1 MNSTTSNNRLF
12 ANVDSAQSA
21 EGKMN
26 AVDATDRA
34 ATQQEVEAPS
44 LLTIILDTNP
54 HAWALLA
61 DTLPLSKAVANLLV
75 FINAHLS
82 INYAN
87 RVAVLASHSE
97 RAEWLYPTPAVHKN
111 NGDSNG
117 SSSAVQP
124 PDDANKYRPFAQLE
138 YALITNLQDLLR
150 TTTPA
155 AISSSPST
163 LLAGALTRALTYISK
178 QSLSTSPSQAGNTS
192 FNYSDPSSVAGGNS
206 LNPSDDATTSRSSQ
220 RLTTR
225 ILILSVSGDLSES
238 YIELMNTIFA
248 CQRLGI
254 PLDILKLSG
263 EATFLQQ
270 AADTTGG
277 IYLSLTT
284 PVQRA
289 GLLQYLMFAYLPD
302 PAARENLVMPGGN
315 ESEGVD
321 FRAACFCHK
330 RVVDV
335 GFVCSICLSIFCEP
349 LADGTCLLCGS
360 HLSMGNYGRR
370 PVVVARVKKAKM
382 GGKKRKV
389 GDGVGGTETPG
400 SSGGGG
406 TPVPPG

>member
-1 MNSTTSNNRLF
+1 MSTTTSNKCLI
-12 ANVDSAQSA
+12 AYVDSAQ
-21 EGKMN
+21 KMN

-34 ATQQEVEAPS
+34 ATHQEVEAPS

-97 RAEWLYPTPAVHKN
+97 RAEWLYPTPAVHS
-111 NGDSNG
+111 NGDNTSN
-117 SSSAVQP
+117 SDAVQP

-138 YALITNLQDLLR
+138 YALLTNLQTLLR

-178 QSLSTSPSQAGNTS
+178 QSLSTGPSQTGNTS

-206 LNPSDDATTSRSSQ
+206 LNPSDDITTSRSSSQ

-225 ILILSVSGDLSES
+225 ILILSVSGDLSGS

-248 CQRLGI
+248 CQRLSI

-263 EATFLQQ
+263 SATFLQQ

-284 PVQRA
+284 PIQRA
-289 GLLQYLMFAYLPD
+289 GLLQYLMFAFLPD
-302 PAARENLVMPGGN
+302 PAARENLVMPG
-315 ESEGVD
+315 ETEGVD

-349 LADGTCLLCGS
+349 LGDGTCLLCGS
-360 HLSMGNYGRR
+360 HLSMGNYGRK
-370 PVVVARVKKAKM
+370 PVVVARVKKAKTGM
-382 GGKKRKV
+382 GKKRKV
-389 GDGVGGTETPG
+389 GDGGVETPG
-400 SSGGGG
+400 SGGGGG

>member
-1 MNSTTSNNRLF
+1 MDMNTTTSNKYLF
-12 ANVDSAQSA
+12 AYVDSGQSVK
-21 EGKMN
+21 GKMN

-61 DTLPLSKAVANLLV
+61 DTLPLSKGVANLLV

-97 RAEWLYPTPAVHKN
+97 RAEWLYPTPAVHN
-111 NGDSNG
+111 NNEDSNG
-117 SSSAVQP
+117 SSAAVQP

-138 YALITNLQDLLR
+138 YALLTNLQTLLH

-178 QSLSTSPSQAGNTS
+178 QSLSTGPSQTGNTS

-206 LNPSDDATTSRSSQ
+206 LNPSDDATTSRSNQ

-225 ILILSVSGDLSES
+225 ILILSVSGDLSSS

-248 CQRLGI
+248 CQRLSI
-254 PLDILKLSG
+254 PLDILKLAGS
-263 EATFLQQ
+263 ATFLQQ

-302 PAARENLVMPGGN
+302 PAARENLVMPG
-315 ESEGVD
+315 ETEGVD

-335 GFVCSICLSIFCEP
+335 GWDLSIVWESFDDGELWEEACGCCEGEEGE
-349 LADGTCLLCGS
+349 DGGEEEE
-360 HLSMGNYGRR
+360 GWGWR
-370 PVVVARVKKAKM
+370 
-382 GGKKRKV
+382 GGDA
-389 GDGVGGTETPG
+389 GE
-400 SSGGGG
+400 
-406 TPVPPG
+406 

>member
-1 MNSTTSNNRLF
+1 MSTTTSNKRLI
-12 ANVDSAQSA
+12 AYVDSGQSA
-21 EGKMN
+21 SGKMN

-97 RAEWLYPTPAVHKN
+97 RAEWLYPTPAVHN

-117 SSSAVQP
+117 SSGGAVQA

-138 YALITNLQDLLR
+138 YALLTNLQALLR

-155 AISSSPST
+155 SISSSPST

-178 QSLSTSPSQAGNTS
+178 QSLSTGPSQTGNTS

-206 LNPSDDATTSRSSQ
+206 LNPSDDITTSRSSSQ

-225 ILILSVSGDLSES
+225 ILILSVSGDLSGS

-248 CQRLGI
+248 CQRLSI

-263 EATFLQQ
+263 SATFLQQ

-289 GLLQYLMFAYLPD
+289 GLLQYLMFAFLPD
-302 PAARENLVMPGGN
+302 PAARENLVMPG
-315 ESEGVD
+315 ETEGVD

-349 LADGTCLLCGS
+349 LGDGTCLLCGS
-360 HLSMGNYGRR
+360 HLSMGNYGRK
-370 PVVVARVKKAKM
+370 PVVVARARKPKTGV
-382 GGKKRKV
+382 KKRKV
-389 GDGVGGTETPG
+389 GDGVETPG
-400 SSGGGG
+400 SGGGG

>member
-1 MNSTTSNNRLF
+1 MNTTTSNKRPI
-12 ANVDSAQSA
+12 AYVDSAQ
-21 EGKMN
+21 KMN

-97 RAEWLYPTPAVHKN
+97 RAEWLYPTPAAHLHNN
-111 NGDSNG
+111 NGDNST
-117 SSSAVQP
+117 VQP

-138 YALITNLQDLLR
+138 YALLTNLQTLLR
-150 TTTPA
+150 TTTPE

-178 QSLSTSPSQAGNTS
+178 QSLSTGPSQTGNTS

-206 LNPSDDATTSRSSQ
+206 LNPSDDVTTSRSSQ

-225 ILILSVSGDLSES
+225 ILIVSVSGDLSGS
-238 YIELMNTIFA
+238 YIELMNSIFA
-248 CQRLGI
+248 CQRLSI

-263 EATFLQQ
+263 SATFLQQ
-270 AADTTGG
+270 AADTTNG

-289 GLLQYLMFAYLPD
+289 GLLQYLMFAFLPD
-302 PAARENLVMPGGN
+302 PAARENLVMPG
-315 ESEGVD
+315 ETEGVD

-335 GFVCSICLSIFCEP
+335 GF
-349 LADGTCLLCGS
+349 
-360 HLSMGNYGRR
+360 YGELW
-370 PVVVARVKKAKM
+370 AEAC
-382 GGKKRKV
+382 
-389 GDGVGGTETPG
+389 
-400 SSGGGG
+400 GGGEAEEENG
-406 TPVPPG
+406 EEEEGWGWGGGDAGEWWGDACACAWVRGGGWFGGLRAEEGLV